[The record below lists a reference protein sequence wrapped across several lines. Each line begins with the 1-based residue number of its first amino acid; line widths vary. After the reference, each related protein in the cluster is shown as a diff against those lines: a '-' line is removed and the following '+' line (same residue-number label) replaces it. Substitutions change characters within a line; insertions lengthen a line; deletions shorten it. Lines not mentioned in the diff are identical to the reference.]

1 MLPTVTKLLM
11 GQDADG
17 QALVQMIVVTIN
29 GVRYGLVGPVV
40 HVPGIM
46 DQELDVSEIEFGEI
60 LTARTAAKML
70 QGEFRAVM
78 GTDVQ

>member
-1 MLPTVTKLLM
+1 MVTTLPTLLM
-11 GQDADG
+11 SHTTDG

-70 QGEFRAVM
+70 QGEFRSVM